1 MMSIE
6 NNTDDKKIAARKEA
20 WRRGLL
26 SFKLDASQKELYD
39 LFYNS
44 NHKIMTW
51 LLARRSGKT
60 YALAILALEQCIKQP
75 NSIVKFVSPTKTQI
89 TQIVRPIFRQ
99 ILEDCPEDIKPE
111 FRHKDY
117 IYYFPN
123 GSEIQLAGT
132 DSGHAEKLRGGDSH
146 IWFIDEAG
154 SCDDL
159 NNVIKSILLPTTL
172 ITKGKGV
179 LASTPP
185 KDSEHEFL
193 KYIEEAQLKGS
204 FVKKTID
211 DNPRITKEQK
221 DELIEEVGGINSEE
235 CRREL
240 FCEIIKDSTS
250 SVIPEFDF
258 ELEKEIVKKD
268 WPKPPFFDAYEA
280 MDTGGKDLT
289 VVLYGY
295 YDFRAD
301 KIIIEDETVANF
313 QDKNITIEHLV
324 KEINKKEILL
334 WKNPI
339 SLEYKAPYMRYSDI
353 DYILIKEVYEQSRKL
368 FPREQFIQFQ
378 VTKKDELDAAINN
391 LRVLLQN
398 KKIIIDPKCT
408 TLIRHLKNIKWDKQ
422 KKKFARSADNGH
434 YDAVAALIY
443 FVRNVQFSKNPYPQH
458 YQLSMQ
464 TLPIYLQDPSSFGNP
479 INSQVEVFKKI
490 FNSRPKRKF

>member
-1 MMSIE
+1 MSIE

-26 SFKLDASQKELYD
+26 SFKLDTTQKELYD

-44 NHKIMTW
+44 THKIMTW
-51 LLARRSGKT
+51 LLSRRQGKT
-60 YALAILALEQCIKQP
+60 YTLCILALEQCIRQP
-75 NSIVKFVSPTKTQI
+75 HSIVKFVSPTKTQI

-99 ILEDCPEDIKPE
+99 ILEDCPEDVKPE

-185 KDSEHEFL
+185 KESEHEFL
-193 KYIEEAQLKGS
+193 HWIEDAQLKGS
-204 FVKKTID
+204 FIKKTID

-221 DELIEEVGGINSEE
+221 EELIQEVGGINSEE

-240 FCEIIKDSTS
+240 YCEIIKDSTTA
-250 SVIPEFDF
+250 VIPEFDF
-258 ELEKEIVKKD
+258 ALEQEISKE
-268 WPKPPFFDAYEA
+268 WPKPPFYDAYEA

-301 KIIIEDETVANF
+301 KIIIEDETVMNF
-313 QDKNITIEHLV
+313 QDKNTTIELLT
-324 KEINKKEILL
+324 KEINKKEIEL
-334 WKNPI
+334 WKNPL
-339 SLEYKAPYMRYSDI
+339 SLEYKSPYFRFSDI
-353 DYILIKEVYEQSRKL
+353 DYILIQEIYAQSRKL
-368 FPREQFIQFQ
+368 FPREQVIQFNIA
-378 VTKKDELDAAINN
+378 KKDDLDTAINN
-391 LRVLLQN
+391 LRIMLAN
-398 KKIIIDPKCT
+398 KKIIINPKCT
-408 TLIRHLKNIKWDKQ
+408 TLLRHLKNVKWDKQ
-422 KKKFARSADNGH
+422 KKKFARSQDNGH
-434 YDAVAALIY
+434 YDAVAALVY
-443 FVRNVQFSKNPYPQH
+443 FVRNVQYTKNPYPQH
-458 YQLSMQ
+458 YQLNMQ
-464 TLPIYLQDPSSFGNP
+464 TLPIYLQDPSSFANP
-479 INSQVEVFKKI
+479 INSQVEVFKRI
-490 FNSRPKRKF
+490 FNVKSKRKF